1 MNSSQQ
7 DSEKTIKKIGKWLWI
22 CIPAVVLLIA
32 IGMIF
37 AVVIGKKQ
45 EEAGA
50 TDQKVAEEVVSEE
63 TGTVA
68 DDAPEEEEDA
78 PEEEQEVSEE
88 PSKKFVER
96 KIKIKGT
103 KASSHL
109 ETKSQDGQTYEPEH
123 LIDGWYLSAW
133 IEGKDD
139 LGIGESVELS
149 FDKTERITRM
159 VIYNGFLDTKYRYAI
174 NGKVTKLL
182 VEFDD
187 GTSKTIDVKTMSAPE
202 EKETFQESEMQP
214 TELILDEP
222 ITASSVKLTIMDAV
236 SGSKYDD
243 VAISEIELYHEVEV
257 PALSADME
265 KKVAKAY
272 TDVINA
278 CKADELGREYSRF
291 ALANIASNGI
301 PQLIMLK
308 LDAEGDDTEGF
319 FRMYSVDE
327 NGNAIELHNRT
338 WEESFTKMAEE
349 YGSKIPYNY
358 DTEWPLGGS
367 GRNGFLYYEYQDLI
381 RYSGYDLDAFLD
393 EYFRLDQDG
402 FYEIGGYDYDKD
414 EAEVLYEDPVFY
426 LFRYDADG
434 NRIEGEH
441 NLTYD
446 DVGNAAQE
454 QFGGEGDPIDIS
466 GWYSANCVTY
476 RSKQEMLDYLETFG
490 SGSKNFADA
499 SDANSIYKQ
508 CLNDMLSGDE
518 WLDMGQD
525 GISIEADASGDS
537 GYYFFLQD
545 ITDDGKDE
553 LLIGPFGLGSGNKG
567 WAAYCIDGGKHE
579 RLGYSDFITVYD
591 PDRKEFYSEGMSPEG
606 VEISVHIRTAQDV
619 KDDRYKSYFKE
630 IDSNDPSKPYFY
642 HDGTDCHNISEQEF
656 NAFMDD
662 YNAIRKKYAFQKGHK
677 LTWENIEK
685 YL

>member
-7 DSEKTIKKIGKWLWI
+7 DSEKTIKIIGKWLWI

-301 PQLIMLK
+301 PQLVMLK

-508 CLNDMLSGDE
+508 CLNDMLSGDL
-518 WLDMGQD
+518 WIDYGMD
-525 GISIEADASGDS
+525 GFSAEYGSFDDA
-537 GYYFFLQD
+537 FFTLQD
-545 ITDDGKDE
+545 ITEDGAPE
-553 LLIGPFGLGSGNKG
+553 LLVGVFTTEFDHPG
-567 WAAYCIDGGKHE
+567 WAAYTVSGNTYE
-579 RLGYSDFITVYD
+579 RLYDTNFITLYD
-591 PDRKEFYSEGMSPEG
+591 PENKLTYLERIDSDEGDPDIDIYRAGQYYDEYRLNRHDPVTGDEISYEFYSHGDQE
-606 VEISVHIRTAQDV
+606 
-619 KDDRYKSYFKE
+619 
-630 IDSNDPSKPYFY
+630 
-642 HDGTDCHNISEQEF
+642 ISEQEF
-656 NAFMDD
+656 KAFMDD
-662 YNAIRKKYAFQKGHK
+662 YGARIKKDGFQKEHK
-677 LTWENIEK
+677 LTTENIEK